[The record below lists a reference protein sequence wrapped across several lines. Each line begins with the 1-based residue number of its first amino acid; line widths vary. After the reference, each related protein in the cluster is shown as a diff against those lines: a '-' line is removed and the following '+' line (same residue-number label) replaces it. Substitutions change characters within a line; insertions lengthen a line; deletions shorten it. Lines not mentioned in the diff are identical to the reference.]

1 MPRQNW
7 FTSKTG
13 GLKTTGMEDYLDESE
28 EVNDEDDSGG
38 DSGVL
43 QSEVLSAPDE
53 DVFTNPPTETKVEV
67 WVHYYFA
74 YGCEDW

>member
-1 MPRQNW
+1 M
-7 FTSKTG
+7 
-13 GLKTTGMEDYLDESE
+13 KTTGMENYSDESE

-53 DVFTNPPTETKVEV
+53 DVFANPPTETKVKV
-67 WVHYYFA
+67 WMNNYFA